1 MTQLRRLQGMPIF
14 GNAHDDQDRFAL
26 AHEILC
32 DPDPD
37 YDEQIA
43 ALVEI
48 DRTMGVESADLNQQ
62 AIDDYL
68 ADC

>member
-1 MTQLRRLQGMPIF
+1 MTRLRRLQGMPIF
-14 GNAHDDQDRFAL
+14 GNAHDDRDRFAL
-26 AHEILC
+26 AHEILA
-32 DPDPD
+32 DPEPD

-43 ALVEI
+43 ALMEI
-48 DRTMGVESADLNQQ
+48 DKTMGVESEDLNQK

>member
-1 MTQLRRLQGMPIF
+1 MPIF
-14 GNAHDDQDRFAL
+14 GNAHDDCERFAL
-26 AHEILC
+26 AHEILA
-32 DPDPD
+32 DSEPD

-43 ALVEI
+43 ALMEI
-48 DRTMGVESADLNQQ
+48 DKTMGVESEDLNQK

>member
-1 MTQLRRLQGMPIF
+1 MTRLQHLQDIPIL
-14 GNAHDDQDRFAL
+14 GNAHDDRDRLAL
-26 AHEILC
+26 AHEILA
-32 DPDPD
+32 DSEPD

-48 DRTMGVESADLNQQ
+48 DKTMGVESGDLNQQ